1 MKKYILI
8 IAAFLTAGIS
18 GCKKNY
24 LDLETNPNTPSVTT
38 PGLTLSAA
46 LNSTAAIIVN
56 DYPQYGVWDGY
67 WTTSGNYVP
76 NQSIN
81 QYQFTNTSF
90 SGDWTDWYLNLT
102 NYNILQGISAKSGAT
117 NYQAIAMIMKA
128 YGFQALVDQYNDV
141 PYTQAFQGTAV
152 LLPVYDKGPAIYAD
166 LFKQIDAAIAL
177 IDKGG
182 STSTPG
188 SDDIVFGGDMT
199 KWRKFANTLKLRMA
213 IRVSG
218 KGGAGTVPVT
228 GFSPQALLA
237 TTVTAADVAG
247 TESNF
252 LGEKIEA
259 GANPGYSDVSGKQN
273 PYYGNYG
280 YDPTGNVA
288 GGGVYYRANAYCV
301 GVLKSFSDTLRAPLY
316 YTQVPT
322 SATDP
327 TLRVHGNVFGD
338 VSINNLTNSFNS
350 TTGPGLANS
359 ASQNAILLS
368 GAESLFLQAE
378 AVTDGYLTG
387 DAQSLYE
394 GGITA
399 AFEALGLTAA
409 QAATYYGQ
417 NVNNVSWAAS
427 SNKESAII
435 IQKWISLN
443 GYFNF
448 EAWNEF
454 RRTNYPAL
462 PTSIDPAAIK
472 SHLPTRLPYPLVELE
487 TNPGNLAK
495 EGAIDP
501 FSSVIFWDLQTTIN

>member
-8 IAAFLTAGIS
+8 IAAFFMAGIS

-38 PGLTLSAA
+38 PGLTLAAA
-46 LNSTAAIIVN
+46 LNSSAAIIVN
-56 DYPQYGVWDGY
+56 DYSQYGVWDGY

-76 NQSIN
+76 NPNIN
-81 QYQFTNTSF
+81 QYQFTNAAF
-90 SGDWTDWYLNLT
+90 DGDWTDWYLNLT

-117 NYQAIAMIMKA
+117 NYEAIAMIMKA
-128 YGFQALVDQYNDV
+128 YGFSHLVDQYNDV

-166 LFKQIDAAIAL
+166 LFKQLDAAIAL
-177 IDKGG
+177 INKGG

-188 SDDIVFGGDMT
+188 ADDIVFGGDMT
-199 KWRKFANTLKLRMA
+199 GWVKFANSLKLRMA
-213 IRVSG
+213 MRVSG
-218 KGGAGTVPVT
+218 LPGGASPAA
-228 GFSPQALLA
+228 GFSPKALLA

-247 TESNF
+247 TETNF
-252 LGEKIEA
+252 FGENIEA
-259 GANPGYSDVSGKQN
+259 GANPGYSNVGGKQN
-273 PYYGNYG
+273 PYYGTYG
-280 YDPTGNVA
+280 YDPTGNPSPNN
-288 GGGVYYRANAYCV
+288 VYFRANAYCV
-301 GVLKSFSDTLRAPLY
+301 GVLNSFTDPRVSQY
-316 YTQVPT
+316 YTLVPT
-322 SATDP
+322 SNTDATP
-327 TLRVHGNVFGD
+327 RVHGNVFGD

-350 TTGPGLANS
+350 ATGPGLTQS
-359 ASQNAILLS
+359 ASQNAILFS

-378 AVTDGYLTG
+378 AVQDGFLTG

-399 AFEALGLTAA
+399 AFGAVGLTAA

-417 NVNNVSWAAS
+417 NINNVGWAAS
-427 SNKESAII
+427 SNKYSAIL

-462 PTSIDPAAIK
+462 PSSIDPAAINPT
-472 SHLPTRLPYPLVELE
+472 LPTRLPYPLIELE

-495 EGAIDP
+495 EGTINP
-501 FSSVIFWDLQTTIN
+501 FTSHIFWDLRTTIN